1 MLFLDPVCAIRDPG
15 WVKIRIR
22 DKHPGSATL
31 LLIMHVLLSGEGE
44 GEEDEVRLVSLLQE
58 KIVLRVR
65 EPATGHENHL
75 SIHMVELL
83 NQNLNLG
90 KLLPDTS
97 AVDPR
102 WNPWTLI

>member
-1 MLFLDPVCAIRDPG
+1 LFLDPRSGIRD
-15 WVKIRIR
+15 V
-22 DKHPGSATL
+22 HPGSATL
-31 LLIMHVLLSGEGE
+31 LLITHVLLPGEGEGE
-44 GEEDEVRLVSLLQE
+44 GEEEVRLLSLLQE

-83 NQNLNLG
+83 NQNLSLG

-97 AVDPR
+97 AEDPR
-102 WNPWTLI
+102 WYSWTPI

>member
-1 MLFLDPVCAIRDPG
+1 VMTHI
-15 WVKIRIR
+15 
-22 DKHPGSATL
+22 
-31 LLIMHVLLSGEGE
+31 LLSGEEEGE
-44 GEEDEVRLVSLLQE
+44 GEEEVRLVSLLQE

-83 NQNLNLG
+83 NQNLSLG
-90 KLLPDTS
+90 KLLHFLDDYRDTS

-102 WNPWTLI
+102 WNSWTLI

>member
-1 MLFLDPVCAIRDPG
+1 MMTHI
-15 WVKIRIR
+15 
-22 DKHPGSATL
+22 
-31 LLIMHVLLSGEGE
+31 LLSGEEEGE
-44 GEEDEVRLVSLLQE
+44 GEEEVRLVSLLQE

-83 NQNLNLG
+83 NQNLSLG
-90 KLLPDTS
+90 KLLHFLDDYRDTS

-102 WNPWTLI
+102 WNSWTLI